1 MCVVCV
7 SVCVRV
13 SVIIVISL
21 ECIAIALVISFSFI
35 VLAKFKEREG
45 DGLIYII
52 IGECVIH
59 ISTNY
64 FTLFFHVSSSG
75 PINWVAVIK
84 CTYNIRYIVQVLL
97 LPRHFTFMSGM
108 WAGKTIQIKC
118 KNICGGG
125 HTDRQREKELGREKE
140 SKLTANIHE
149 KMLTEISQILYS
161 CE

>member
-1 MCVVCV
+1 M
-7 SVCVRV
+7 CVRV

-45 DGLIYII
+45 DGPL
-52 IGECVIH
+52 H
-59 ISTNY
+59 NY
-64 FTLFFHVSSSG
+64 WRMRHTYLDKSFHSFFYVSSSG

-84 CTYNIRYIVQVLL
+84 CTYNVRYIVQVLL

-125 HTDRQREKELGREKE
+125 HTDRQRERK
-140 SKLTANIHE
+140 S
-149 KMLTEISQILYS
+149 
-161 CE
+161 

>member
-1 MCVVCV
+1 MCACVC
-7 SVCVRV
+7 VCVRV

-21 ECIAIALVISFSFI
+21 ECIANALVISFSFI

-45 DGLIYII
+45 DWLLYII
-52 IGECVIH
+52 IGECVISRQI
-59 ISTNY
+59 ISL
-64 FTLFFHVSSSG
+64 FFFHVSSSG

-84 CTYNIRYIVQVLL
+84 CTYNVRYIVQVLL

-125 HTDRQREKELGREKE
+125 HTDRQRERK
-140 SKLTANIHE
+140 S
-149 KMLTEISQILYS
+149 
-161 CE
+161 